1 MRQKVKKKNLKYS
14 FFRFDKEK
22 NIQIFENSGWHFNN
36 ILDPK
41 NISIKLKTFA
51 HNEFAADS
59 YSSPSIIEDKIT
71 KKIDLFGRGHQ
82 YELINIDDSFPDYL
96 IKNINNFKDFIETK

>member
-1 MRQKVKKKNLKYS
+1 MRQKIKSKNLKYN

-41 NISIKLKTFA
+41 NISIKL
-51 HNEFAADS
+51 
-59 YSSPSIIEDKIT
+59 
-71 KKIDLFGRGHQ
+71 
-82 YELINIDDSFPDYL
+82 
-96 IKNINNFKDFIETK
+96 